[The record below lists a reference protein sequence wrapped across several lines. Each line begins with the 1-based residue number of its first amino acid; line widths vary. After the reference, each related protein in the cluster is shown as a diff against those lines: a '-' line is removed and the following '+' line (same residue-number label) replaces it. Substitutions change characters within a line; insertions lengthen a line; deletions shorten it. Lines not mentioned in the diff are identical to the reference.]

1 MSNQSYM
8 ARALELAYRGR
19 FTTSPNPNVGC
30 VLVRDGHIVGEGYHL
45 RAGELHAEI
54 CALRMAGEKSRGSTA
69 YITLEPCSYYGRTPP
84 CCDALV
90 AAGVRYVFI
99 AMQDPN
105 PRVAGRGV
113 ECLKKAGIGVN
124 HGLMMS
130 ASEALNRGFLK
141 RMRSGFPWIQ
151 LKMGSSLDGRTAM
164 SDGES
169 QWITSA
175 EARRDV
181 QRLRAQSSAILS
193 TSATILADNP
203 SLTVRYNQ
211 LDNAI
216 REIYPED
223 LLRQPIRIIIDS
235 QNRITQAHKVINQPG
250 ETWLMRHICDK
261 KKWPD
266 NVKQF
271 NIPYHNGHLDLT
283 SMLIFFGQKEINS
296 ILVEAGSQFS
306 GALLKAKAVDELI
319 IYFAPKLIGDTGR
332 GLCQISGIETLNDVF
347 VLTFTDIIPIG
358 PDVRL
363 TLQPSNIM
371 YT

>member
-8 ARALELAYRGR
+8 ARALELAHRGR

-30 VLVRDGHIVGEGYHL
+30 VLVRDGDIVGEGYHL
-45 RAGELHAEI
+45 RAGEPHAEI

-84 CCDALV
+84 CCNALID
-90 AAGVRYVFI
+90 AGVRYAFI
-99 AMQDPN
+99 AMKDPN
-105 PRVAGRGV
+105 PQVAGRGL
-113 ECLKKAGIGVN
+113 ECLKKAGIKVS

-151 LKMGSSLDGRTAM
+151 LKLGSSVDGRIAT
-164 SDGES
+164 SNGES
-169 QWITSA
+169 QWITSI

-193 TSATILADNP
+193 TSATVLADNP
-203 SLTVRYNQ
+203 SLTVRYDE
-211 LDNAI
+211 LDLASQ
-216 REIYPED
+216 EIYPKGV
-223 LLRQPIRIIIDS
+223 LRQPIRIIIDS
-235 QNRITQAHKVINQPG
+235 QNRITQEHQLINQPG
-250 ETWLMRHICDK
+250 ETWLMRHMCDNTQ
-261 KKWPD
+261 WPD

-271 NIPYHNGHLDLT
+271 NIPCHDGHIDLV
-283 SMLIFFGQKEINS
+283 SMLVLLGRKEINS
-296 ILVEAGSQFS
+296 VLVEAGSQFS
-306 GALLKAKAVDELI
+306 GALLKAKVVDELI
-319 IYFAPKLIGDTGR
+319 IYLAPKLIGDTGR
-332 GLCQISGIETLNDVF
+332 GLCQIPEIKTLDDVL
-347 VLTFTDIIPIG
+347 VLDFSDIKLVG

-363 TLQPSNIM
+363 TLKPSHII